1 MMMITPTNRH
11 ADGTSGDDDDDG
23 GGGGGGGG
31 KPPCLR
37 HVW

>member
-1 MMMITPTNRH
+1 MMITPAKRH
-11 ADGTSGDDDDDG
+11 VYGTSGDDDDDDNAN
-23 GGGGGGGG
+23 

>member
-1 MMMITPTNRH
+1 MMITPAKRH
-11 ADGTSGDDDDDG
+11 VYGTSGDDDDDDDDNAN
-23 GGGGGGGG
+23 